1 MEGIIR
7 DIIIALIKIAI
18 VLGGVALGVAY
29 STYLERKVAGW
40 IQVRFGPMR
49 VGPHGLLQPIADGL
63 KLFIKEDIMPRQADK
78 LIFYLS
84 PVICLVPAF
93 AVLAVIPWGPDFYIT
108 DLNIGLLYIFAVA
121 SLGVF
126 GIVMAGWASNSK
138 YPMLGGLRSAAQMVS
153 YEVSL
158 GLSVIGVLIFAE
170 SLSMVS
176 IVEKQITTGV
186 WFVFLQ
192 PLGFVIYLIC
202 GLAETNRLPFDLPEA
217 EQELVAGFHTEYSAM
232 KFAFFFLAEYTNM
245 IVVSAIAT
253 TVFLGGWGSPF
264 AFLGIEFPKSF
275 GIIKSVLDF
284 AMPIFWFLL
293 KVFLIMFFMIWV
305 RWTFPRYRY
314 DQLMN
319 IGWKVLLPFS
329 ILNIVFSG
337 LEFTLYEKL
346 DWYLF
351 YPLAWLIMGVMVV
364 FGFRLIKNFDQF
376 SYSKMREEGI
386 E

>member
-1 MEGIIR
+1 MEIIR
-7 DIIIALIKIAI
+7 DLIIAIVKIAI
-18 VLGGVALGVAY
+18 VMGGVALAVAY

-40 IQVRFGPMR
+40 IQVRLGPMR

-63 KLFIKEDIMPRQADK
+63 KLFIKEDIIPLHADR
-78 LIFYLS
+78 LLFYLS
-84 PVICLVPAF
+84 PLICLVPAF
-93 AVLAVIPWGPDFYIT
+93 VVLAVIPWGPNFYIT
-108 DLNIGLLYIFAVA
+108 DINIGLLYIFAVA

-138 YPMLGGLRSAAQMVS
+138 YPMMGGLRSAAQMVS

-158 GLSVIGVLIFAE
+158 GLSVIGALIFAE
-170 SLSMVS
+170 SLSMVE
-176 IVEKQITTGV
+176 IVEKQMLTGV

-192 PLGFVIYLIC
+192 PLGFIIYIIC

-245 IVVSAIAT
+245 IVVSSIAT

-264 AFLGIEFPKSF
+264 AFLGIELPQSL
-275 GIIKSVLDF
+275 GLIKSILDF
-284 AMPIFWFLL
+284 IIPIFWFLL
-293 KVFLIMFFMIWV
+293 KVSLLMFFMIWV

-314 DQLMN
+314 DQLMK
-319 IGWKVLLPFS
+319 IGWKVLLPFA
-329 ILNIVFSG
+329 ILNIVFAG
-337 LEFTLYEKL
+337 IEYTLYQKL
-346 DWYLF
+346 AWYLF
-351 YPLAWLIMGVMVV
+351 YPMVWMIMGVMVIL
-364 FGFRLIKNFDQF
+364 GFRFIKDFDRF
-376 SYSKMREEGI
+376 SQNKILEERL